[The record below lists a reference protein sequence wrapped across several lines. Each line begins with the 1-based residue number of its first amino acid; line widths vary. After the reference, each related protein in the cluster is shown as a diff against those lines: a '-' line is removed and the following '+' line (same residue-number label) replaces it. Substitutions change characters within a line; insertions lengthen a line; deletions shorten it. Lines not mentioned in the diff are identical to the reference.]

1 MATAIARLEREKSI
15 STLAKRLYVI
25 EGDNAA
31 EAQKRAER
39 ALLRANPS
47 LSNRKAFRAGRAV
60 IVPAD
65 IGLATRERV
74 SKPTADLP
82 GALEETGMRFE
93 LAAQSLEEQFEKAA
107 AADKETMERLNDKKL
122 VADLRAALPESP
134 KILAKASAAIKER
147 GPAASQI
154 RGRYKKA
161 FAQAFAELDRL
172 KELAGKKDD

>member
-15 STLAKRLYVI
+15 ATLAKRLYVI

-47 LSNRKAFRAGRAV
+47 LSNRKAFRSGRAV

-74 SKPTADLP
+74 AKPTADLA
-82 GALEETGMRFE
+82 GALEETGIRFE
-93 LAAQSLEEQFEKAA
+93 LAAQSLEEQFESAS
-107 AADKETMERLNDKKL
+107 AADKATMERLNDKKL
-122 VADLRAALPESP
+122 VADMRAALPESP
-134 KILAKASAAIKER
+134 KILARVSATIKER
-147 GPAASQI
+147 GAANAKIQ
-154 RGRYKKA
+154 GRYEKS

-172 KELAGKKDD
+172 KKLAEKKQG